1 MSSPLMN
8 GGKMEKVLTKSQEN
22 NVNGMV
28 DFELRQADRCDR
40 CGAQAFG
47 TAFKDGRNIL
57 FCGHH
62 LREHSP
68 ALAAQG
74 FHIIDMTHKINER
87 PTDPTSSN
95 F

>member
-1 MSSPLMN
+1 MTNPVMN
-8 GGKMEKVLTKSQEN
+8 EGGKMEKVLTKSKSDAAMQDE
-22 NVNGMV
+22 
-28 DFELRQADRCDR
+28 FELKVSDRCDR

-47 TAFKDGRNIL
+47 AAFKDGMDIL

-68 ALAAQG
+68 ALAMQG
-74 FHIIDMTHKINER
+74 FHILDLTSRINAR
-87 PTDPTSSN
+87 PSDPTSSV

>member
-1 MSSPLMN
+1 MN
-8 GGKMEKVLTKSQEN
+8 EGGKMEKVLTKSKTDDAVQEN
-22 NVNGMV
+22 E
-28 DFELRQADRCDR
+28 FELKVADRCDQ

-47 TAFKDGRNIL
+47 AAFKDGKDLL

-68 ALAAQG
+68 ALAMQG
-74 FHIIDMTHKINER
+74 FHILDLTNRINER
-87 PTDPTSSN
+87 PSNPTSSV